1 MCFLIACSIICNSH
15 LQHMTVNV
23 QLLWDKLLWDKL
35 KTFIICRGVARPL
48 FEWGGGGVSS
58 FCQVI
63 NPNFAESLQ
72 SLINISFPK
81 IVGERGGDGRSP
93 IFFRTYKKFSEH
105 ILIFRTIS

>member
-1 MCFLIACSIICNSH
+1 ME
-15 LQHMTVNV
+15 Q
-23 QLLWDKLLWDKL
+23 LLWDKL

-81 IVGERGGDGRSP
+81 IVGERVGGGGGWVVGKFFPDIQN
-93 IFFRTYKKFSEH
+93 IFGIYQKIFWTYRNLSKNT
-105 ILIFRTIS
+105 IIFQDIS